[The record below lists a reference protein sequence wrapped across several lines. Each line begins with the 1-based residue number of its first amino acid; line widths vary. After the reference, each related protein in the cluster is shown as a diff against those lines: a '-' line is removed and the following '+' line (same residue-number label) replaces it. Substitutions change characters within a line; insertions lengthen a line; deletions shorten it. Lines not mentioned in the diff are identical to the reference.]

1 MLVNNT
7 TKYNLSRLWRTK
19 VLGIAMLG
27 GIAISMN
34 TTTPTAEQILKKAE
48 QKLSATSVIAEM
60 DITITRPRWT
70 KKMSL
75 KTWAKGTEYAVAY
88 VTGPDKDK
96 GTVYL
101 KSGNDVYNY
110 LPKIKKTVK
119 LPATLLSQNWMGT
132 DMSTDDLVK
141 LTQLTQD
148 YSATVSGSKM
158 VSGRDCYEITLTP
171 KADADVLWGKL
182 VTCIDKKDYIQL
194 KTVFYDEDLEAVN
207 TMVASEIKN
216 LGGKMIASKMV
227 MTPAGK
233 AGQSTKVVYRSMTF
247 NKTIPSA
254 FFTKANMPNVKP

>member
-1 MLVNNT
+1 
-7 TKYNLSRLWRTK
+7 
-19 VLGIAMLG
+19 
-27 GIAISMN
+27 
-34 TTTPTAEQILKKAE
+34 
-48 QKLSATSVIAEM
+48 
-60 DITITRPRWT
+60 
-70 KKMSL
+70 
-75 KTWAKGTEYAVAY
+75 
-88 VTGPDKDK
+88 
-96 GTVYL
+96 
-101 KSGNDVYNY
+101 
-110 LPKIKKTVK
+110 
-119 LPATLLSQNWMGT
+119 LPAALLSQNWMGT

-194 KTVFYDEDLEAVN
+194 KTVFYDEELEAVN

-216 LGGKMIASKMV
+216 LGGKMIASKMI

>member
-1 MLVNNT
+1 MNNT
-7 TKYNLSRLWRTK
+7 TKYNWSRLWQTK

-34 TTTPTAEQILKKAE
+34 TATPTAEQILKKAE
-48 QKLSATSVIAEM
+48 QKLSSTSVIAEM

-75 KTWAKGTEYAVAY
+75 KTWAKGTEYAMAY

-233 AGQSTKVVYRSMTF
+233 AGQSTKVAYRSMTF

>member
-1 MLVNNT
+1 
-7 TKYNLSRLWRTK
+7 
-19 VLGIAMLG
+19 LGFAALTSLCFG
-27 GIAISMN
+27 FTADGL
-34 TTTPTAEQILKKAE
+34 TAEQILKKAE
-48 QKLSATSVIAEM
+48 AKLTSSTMIVDL
-60 DITITRPRWT
+60 DITIKRPKWT
-70 KKMSL
+70 KNMSL
-75 KTWAKGTEYAVAY
+75 KTWSKGSGYALAY

-141 LTQLTQD
+141 LTKLTSD
-148 YSATVSGSKM
+148 YSATLTGSET
-158 VSGRDCYEITLTP
+158 VSGRECHVITLTP
-171 KADADVLWGKL
+171 KDEADVLWGKL
-182 VTCIDKKDYIQL
+182 VICIDKKDYIQM

-207 TMVASEIKN
+207 TMVSSDVKT
-216 LGGKMIASKMV
+216 LGGKQMASKMV

-233 AGQSTKVVYRSMTF
+233 KGQSTTVVYKSIKF
-247 NKTIPSA
+247 NSPIGND

>member
-1 MLVNNT
+1 MNNT
-7 TKYNLSRLWRTK
+7 AKYNWSCLWQIK

-27 GIAISMN
+27 AIAISMN
-34 TTTPTAEQILKKAE
+34 TATPTAEQILKKAE
-48 QKLSATSVIAEM
+48 QKVSSTSVIAEM

-70 KKMSL
+70 KNMSL

-88 VTGPDKDK
+88 ITVPDRDK

-182 VTCIDKKDYIQL
+182 VTCIDKTDYIQL

-216 LGGKMIASKMV
+216 LGGKMLASKMV

-233 AGQSTKVVYRSMTF
+233 AGQSTTVVYQSMTF
-247 NKTIPSA
+247 NKTIPST

>member
-19 VLGIAMLG
+19 VIGIAMLG

-34 TTTPTAEQILKKAE
+34 TATPTAEQILKQAE

-75 KTWAKGTEYAVAY
+75 KTWAKGTEYAVAC

-194 KTVFYDEDLEAVN
+194 KTVFYDEDLEVVN

-216 LGGKMIASKMV
+216 LGGKMIASKMI
-227 MTPAGK
+227 MKPAGK